1 MKELNFKNLSIV
13 FAGLYIT
20 TIFVFNYHEN
30 LNIISQ
36 IMFILMFAV
45 SLIHIFASDKKI
57 YLNKFYLYIIL
68 LILISSISLIWSLD
82 YNFALSTNITFIQ
95 LLLLMIIMYNVM
107 DDISDVRTLLQFIF
121 VSGFLMSIYT
131 IVYYGMETILDS
143 LNSGIRLGGEINQEN
158 ALGFY
163 ANITIIIGLYFL
175 IAENKKRYIL
185 YLILPLLLV
194 FVSGSR
200 KAILSLFLI
209 LPLSILLHSKNKISF
224 KLVLSI
230 LIFYALLYF
239 VFISDYSNTLF
250 GRTNILL
257 RGIFF
262 GEKLDNSS
270 ETRFHMIEFGW
281 SLFKEKPLLGYGPNQ
296 YNIYYLKEFGVIA
309 TSHNN
314 YIQVLVSYGIIGFL
328 VYYSLFIYIFIKLII
343 FRKDKLSLMLLI
355 LILYLLIHDFGAETF
370 KSKLKYIILT
380 IACFFVSIKK
390 TKLRRSSIN
399 EKDYQENSLVV

>member
-20 TIFVFNYHEN
+20 TIFYFNYHEN

-158 ALGFY
+158 SLGFY